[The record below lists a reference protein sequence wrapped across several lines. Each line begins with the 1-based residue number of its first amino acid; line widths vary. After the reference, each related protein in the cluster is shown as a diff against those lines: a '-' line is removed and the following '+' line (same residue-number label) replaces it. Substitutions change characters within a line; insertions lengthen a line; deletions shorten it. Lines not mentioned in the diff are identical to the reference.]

1 MCAPFHSGAPPFTHH
16 SHLRPHLMS
25 CLHVGYDQRSH
36 HPVYAQRSSSQLE
49 ASECQ
54 KSSITALS
62 IRLSATAE
70 IFSPCHQAVD
80 TYTILQRYFSP
91 CHQAVDTILQRYF
104 SPCHQAADTFLIQ
117 QRFFHPV
124 TKQWIRTR
132 SCREIFHPV
141 FKQRIHSHL
150 SSPARLF
157 IHFSPCSFSSG
168 SPLSLS
174 LCFGDSL
181 NTLQLDPCLLL
192 FPDRRTRQIWIQQM
206 WIRYGMHSHNKEL
219 GWDSRIL
226 RYLPPRMR
234 LNVSLPGL
242 QN

>member
-70 IFSPCHQAVD
+70 I
-80 TYTILQRYFSP
+80 FSP

-168 SPLSLS
+168 SPLSL
-174 LCFGDSL
+174 CFGDSL

-219 GWDSRIL
+219 GWDSRIPSF
-226 RYLPPRMR
+226 LPPLER
-234 LNVSLPGL
+234 LRVSLPGL